1 MAGAG
6 KARFFTM
13 DTYDQESLFS
23 ASGGTASGASASAKD
38 AFGCCSRYSAC
49 SDAKACLI
57 PHLDCS
63 KNCIYR
69 KSLEQGHIFYGKNAD
84 KYNAAVYQSFVDN
97 FKSLSPDCANLLRG
111 ILYYAFVK
119 KRGIKLIML
128 ADSPQ
133 IPTLDQSGFLS
144 QVNHPDK
151 VVKKCSVS
159 AMVNACGDLI
169 ETANE
174 WAKSKVKPEVWKR
187 RKSIRQEL
195 PGVKILRDELSTWN
209 IQYGPEA
216 MKKLTEGISFGDL
229 DLYKTLE
236 LEEFFKDCIY
246 NEDTSFPLD
255 TLEND
260 PRFLNQ

>member
-1 MAGAG
+1 
-6 KARFFTM
+6 M

-23 ASGGTASGASASAKD
+23 STGSTASGASASAKD

-49 SDAKACLI
+49 SDAKTCLI
-57 PHLDCS
+57 PHLDYS

-69 KSLEQGHIFYGKNAD
+69 KSLDQGHIFYGKNAD

-97 FKSLSPDCANLLRG
+97 FNTLSANAADLLRG
-111 ILYYAFVK
+111 ILYYAFIK

-128 ADSPQ
+128 ADSPE
-133 IPTLDQSGFLS
+133 IPTLERFGFLS
-144 QVNHPDK
+144 QVNHPGK

-159 AMVNACGDLI
+159 AMVDACGDLI
-169 ETANE
+169 ESANE
-174 WAKSKVKPEVWKR
+174 WAKSQVKPGVWKK

-195 PGVKILRDELSTWN
+195 PGVKILRDELSTWI
-209 IQYGPEA
+209 IQFSPEA
-216 MKKLTEGISFGDL
+216 MQKLSDGISIVEL
-229 DLYKTLE
+229 DLNKTLE

-246 NEDTSFPLD
+246 KENVPFPLD

>member
-1 MAGAG
+1 
-6 KARFFTM
+6 M
-13 DTYDQESLFS
+13 DTYEQENLFS
-23 ASGGTASGASASAKD
+23 SPDNTIPGAPSSAKD

-57 PHLDCS
+57 PHLEYS
-63 KNCIYR
+63 NNCIYR

-84 KYNAAVYQSFVDN
+84 KYNAAMYQSFVDN
-97 FKSLSPDCANLLRG
+97 YSALSANAAELLRG
-111 ILYYAFVK
+111 VLYYAFVK
-119 KRGIKLIML
+119 RRGTKLIML
-128 ADSPQ
+128 ADSPE
-133 IPTLDQSGFLS
+133 IPALDRAGFLS
-144 QVNHPDK
+144 QVEHPDK

-159 AMVNACGDLI
+159 AMINACGSLI

-174 WAKSKVKPEVWKR
+174 WAKSQTKPDTWKK

-195 PGVKILRDELSTWN
+195 PGVKILRDELSAW
-209 IQYGPEA
+209 IIRFSPEA
-216 MKKLTEGISFGDL
+216 MQKLSEGISFVEL
-229 DLYKTLE
+229 DFSKTLE

-246 NEDTSFPLD
+246 KEGYPFPLD

>member
-1 MAGAG
+1 
-6 KARFFTM
+6 M
-13 DTYDQESLFS
+13 DTYEQENLFL
-23 ASGGTASGASASAKD
+23 ASDKTASGASSSAKD

-57 PHLDCS
+57 PHLDYA

-69 KSLEQGHIFYGKNAD
+69 KSLERGHIFYGKNAD
-84 KYNAAVYQSFVDN
+84 KYNATVYQSFVDN
-97 FKSLSPDCANLLRG
+97 YSVLSANATELLCG
-111 ILYYAFVK
+111 ILYYAFIK

-128 ADSPQ
+128 ADSPE
-133 IPTLDQSGFLS
+133 ISVLDRAGFLS
-144 QVNHPDK
+144 QVEHPDK

-159 AMVNACGDLI
+159 TMIDACGDLI

-174 WAKSKVKPEVWKR
+174 WAKSQTRPDAWKK

-195 PGVKILRDELSTWN
+195 PGVKILREELSNW
-209 IQYGPEA
+209 IIRFSPEA
-216 MKKLTEGISFGDL
+216 MRKLSEGISFVEL
-229 DLYKTLE
+229 DLSKTLE

-246 NEDTSFPLD
+246 NESRSFPLD

-260 PRFLNQ
+260 PRFLSQ

>member
-1 MAGAG
+1 
-6 KARFFTM
+6 M
-13 DTYDQESLFS
+13 DTYEQGNLFS
-23 ASGGTASGASASAKD
+23 ASDNTASGTSFSAKD

-57 PHLDCS
+57 PHLDYS

-84 KYNAAVYQSFVDN
+84 RYNTSVYQSFVEN
-97 FKSLSPDCANLLRG
+97 YNALSANAVELLCG
-111 ILYYAFVK
+111 ILYYAFIK

-128 ADSPQ
+128 ADSPE
-133 IPTLDQSGFLS
+133 IPALDHAGFLS
-144 QVNHPDK
+144 QVDHSDK

-159 AMVNACGDLI
+159 AMIDACGDLI
-169 ETANE
+169 EAANE
-174 WAKSKVKPEVWKR
+174 WAKNQTKPDVWKK

-195 PGVKILRDELSTWN
+195 PGIKILREELSNW
-209 IQYGPEA
+209 IIRFSPEA
-216 MKKLTEGISFGDL
+216 MQKLSEGISFVEL
-229 DLYKTLE
+229 DLNKTLE

-246 NEDTSFPLD
+246 KESLSFPLD

-260 PRFLNQ
+260 PRFLSQ